1 MIITTN
7 LAMSYGAK
15 ILFTDVSLHIK
26 KGNRYGLVGANGAG
40 KSTFFKVLIKE
51 EEASIGEVNILKNAR
66 VGCLKQDQFLYE
78 NTSIINTV
86 IAGRNELWQA
96 LQEKEELLEK
106 SQCNDQCDEEI
117 GYRLGEL
124 EQIIADNDGY
134 ISEIFAVELLLG
146 LGIQEKYH
154 YQPLSV
160 LSGGYKLRVLL
171 AQSLFNNPD
180 ILLLD
185 EPTNHLDIVSIYW
198 LENYLKQKF
207 KGALVFISHDL
218 AFLNNIS
225 THILDIDYGTIKTYT
240 GNYDIFVRDKQLVT
254 EQKLKEFSH
263 LEKKIA
269 TMQSFVDRFR
279 ALVTRARQAASREK
293 QIEKM
298 ELPDI
303 QKSSRV
309 SPYFNFKQ
317 KRPSGKL
324 ALKVQGISKSYEDK
338 KILNNVN
345 FTVSRAEK
353 IVIIGPNGIGKSTLL
368 KILLGKTLADLGSYE
383 WGYET
388 QISYFAQDHHELLN
402 ESMSVIDWLS
412 NQIPTESDNV
422 LRSVLGQLLFRKDEV
437 SKNIL
442 NLSGGEGAR
451 LLLAKIILEESNI
464 LVLDEPTNHLDI
476 ESKDMLKK
484 ALINYQGTLILVTHD
499 RDFASNIATR
509 IIALSHR
516 TITDFKGKYQEYLHK
531 YGNDYLDSS
540 WVLANKGA
548 K

>member
-40 KSTFFKVLIKE
+40 KSTFFKILLQE
-51 EEASIGEVNILKNAR
+51 EKASIGEFTCVKNAR
-66 VGCLKQDQFLYE
+66 IGCLKQDQFLYE

-86 IAGRNELWQA
+86 IAGRSELWQA
-96 LQEKEELLEK
+96 LQEKEKLLAI
-106 SQCNDQCDEEI
+106 DQCDEEI

-154 YQPLSV
+154 QQPLSV

-218 AFLNNIS
+218 VFLNNIS
-225 THILDIDYGTIKTYT
+225 THILDIDYGTIKIYT

-269 TMQSFVDRFR
+269 VMQSFVDRFR
-279 ALVTRARQAASREK
+279 ALATRARQAASREK

-345 FTVSRAEK
+345 FIVSRGEK

-368 KILLGKTLADLGSYE
+368 KILINKIFADLGNYE

-388 QISYFAQDHHELLN
+388 QVSYFAQDHHELLN

-422 LRSVLGQLLFRKDEV
+422 LRSVLGQLLFSKDEV

-509 IIALSHR
+509 VIALSHR

-531 YGNDYLDSS
+531 YGNDYLDSI
-540 WVLANKGA
+540 WVLANKRV

>member
-15 ILFTDVSLHIK
+15 ILFTDVNLHIK

-40 KSTFFKVLIKE
+40 KSTFFKILLQE
-51 EEASIGEVNILKNAR
+51 EEASIGEFTCVKNAR
-66 VGCLKQDQFLYE
+66 IGCLKQDQFLYE

-86 IAGRNELWQA
+86 IAGRSELWQA
-96 LQEKEELLEK
+96 LQEKEKLLAI
-106 SQCNDQCDEEI
+106 DQCDEEI

-207 KGALVFISHDL
+207 KGAVVFISHDL
-218 AFLNNIS
+218 VFLNNIS
-225 THILDIDYGTIKTYT
+225 THILDIDYGTIKIYT

-269 TMQSFVDRFR
+269 VMQSFVDRFR
-279 ALVTRARQAASREK
+279 ALSSRARQAASREK

-303 QKSSRV
+303 QRSSRV

-317 KRPSGKL
+317 KRPSRKL
-324 ALKVQGISKSYEDK
+324 ALKIQGISKSYEDK

-345 FTVSRAEK
+345 FTVSRGEK

-368 KILLGKTLADLGSYE
+368 KILINKISADLGSYE
-383 WGYET
+383 WRYET

-412 NQIPTESDNV
+412 NQIPTENDNT
-422 LRSVLGQLLFRKDEV
+422 LRTILGQLLFRKDEV
-437 SKNIL
+437 TKNIL
-442 NLSGGEGAR
+442 NLSEGEGAR

-509 IIALSHR
+509 VIALSHR

-540 WVLANKGA
+540 WVLANKRV

>member
-15 ILFTDVSLHIK
+15 ILFTDVNVHIRN
-26 KGNRYGLVGANGAG
+26 GNRYGLVGANGAG
-40 KSTFFKVLIKE
+40 KSTLFKVLIKE
-51 EEASIGEVNILKNAR
+51 EEASIGEVNIVKKAR
-66 VGCLKQDQFLYE
+66 IGCLKQDQFLYE

-86 IAGRNELWQA
+86 IAGRSELWQA
-96 LQEKEELLEK
+96 LQEKEKILE
-106 SQCNDQCDEEI
+106 NDQCDEES

-134 ISEIFAVELLLG
+134 ISEIFAIELLLG

-240 GNYDIFVRDKQLVT
+240 GNYDVFVRDKQLIAD
-254 EQKLKEFSH
+254 QKLKD
-263 LEKKIA
+263 LTNIEKKIA
-269 TMQSFVDRFR
+269 TMQVFVDKFR
-279 ALVTRARQAASREK
+279 ASASRAKQSASREK

-303 QKSSRV
+303 QKSSRI

-324 ALKVQGISKSYEDK
+324 VLQVKGVSKNYENK
-338 KILNNVN
+338 KILNNVS
-345 FTVSRAEK
+345 FTVTRGEK

-368 KILLGKTLADLGSYE
+368 KILLGKISSDLGSYE

-388 QISYFAQDHHELLN
+388 RISYFAQDHHELLN
-402 ESMSVIDWLS
+402 ENINIIDWLS
-412 NQIPTESDNV
+412 NQIPTENDNT
-422 LRSVLGQLLFRKDEV
+422 LRSILGQLLFRKDEV
-437 SKNIL
+437 NKNIL

-451 LLLAKIILEESNI
+451 LLLAKIILEEGNI

-476 ESKDMLKK
+476 ESKHMLKN
-484 ALINYQGTLILVTHD
+484 ALINYPGTLILVTHD
-499 RDFASNIATR
+499 RDFASSIATR
-509 IIALSHR
+509 IIALSHQ
-516 TITDFKGKYQEYLHK
+516 TITDFKGKYQEYLAK
-531 YGNDYLDSS
+531 YSNDYLDSN
-540 WVLANKGA
+540 WVLANKGT

>member
-15 ILFTDVSLHIK
+15 ILFTDVNVHIRN
-26 KGNRYGLVGANGAG
+26 GNRYGLVGANGAG

-51 EEASIGEVNILKNAR
+51 EEASIGEVNILKKAR
-66 VGCLKQDQFLYE
+66 IGCLKQDQFLYE

-86 IAGRNELWQA
+86 IAGRSELWQA
-96 LQEKEELLEK
+96 LQEKEKILE
-106 SQCNDQCDEEI
+106 NEQCDEES

-134 ISEIFAVELLLG
+134 ISEIFAIELLLG

-154 YQPLSV
+154 HQPLSV

-207 KGALVFISHDL
+207 RGALVFISHDL

-225 THILDIDYGTIKTYT
+225 THILDIDYGSIKTYT
-240 GNYDIFVRDKQLVT
+240 GNYDIFVRDKQLVAD
-254 EQKLKEFSH
+254 QKFKDLSNI
-263 LEKKIA
+263 EKKIA
-269 TMQSFVDRFR
+269 TMQVFVDKFR
-279 ALVTRARQAASREK
+279 ASASRAKQSSSREK

-303 QKSSRV
+303 QKSSRI

-324 ALKVQGISKSYEDK
+324 VLQVKGVSKNYENK
-338 KILNNVN
+338 KILNNVS
-345 FTVSRAEK
+345 FTVTRGEK

-368 KILLGKTLADLGSYE
+368 KILLGKISSDLGSYE

-402 ESMSVIDWLS
+402 ENINVIDWLS
-412 NQIPTESDNV
+412 NQIPTENDNT
-422 LRSVLGQLLFRKDEV
+422 LRSILGQLLFRKDEAN
-437 SKNIL
+437 KNIL

-451 LLLAKIILEESNI
+451 LLLAKIILEEGNI

-476 ESKDMLKK
+476 ESKHMLKN
-484 ALINYQGTLILVTHD
+484 ALINYPGTLILVTHD
-499 RDFASNIATR
+499 RDFASSIATR
-509 IIALSHR
+509 IIALSHQ
-516 TITDFKGKYQEYLHK
+516 TITDFKGKYQEYLAK
-531 YGNDYLDSS
+531 YSNDYLDSN

>member
-40 KSTFFKVLIKE
+40 KSTFFKILLQE
-51 EEASIGEVNILKNAR
+51 EEANIGEFTCVKNAR
-66 VGCLKQDQFLYE
+66 IGCLKQDQFLYE

-86 IAGRNELWQA
+86 IAGRSELWQA
-96 LQEKEELLEK
+96 LQEKEKLLAI
-106 SQCNDQCDEEI
+106 DQCDEEI

-218 AFLNNIS
+218 VFLNNIS
-225 THILDIDYGTIKTYT
+225 THILDIDYGTIKIYT
-240 GNYDIFVRDKQLVT
+240 GNYDIFVCDKQLVT

-269 TMQSFVDRFR
+269 VMQSFVDRFR
-279 ALVTRARQAASREK
+279 ALSSRARQAASREK

-303 QKSSRV
+303 QRSSRV

-345 FTVSRAEK
+345 FTVSRGEK

-368 KILLGKTLADLGSYE
+368 KILINKISADLGSYE

-422 LRSVLGQLLFRKDEV
+422 LRSVLGQLLFSKDEV

-509 IIALSHR
+509 VIALSHR

-540 WVLANKGA
+540 WVLANKRV

>member
-40 KSTFFKVLIKE
+40 KSTFFKILLQE
-51 EEASIGEVNILKNAR
+51 EEASIGEFTCVKNAR
-66 VGCLKQDQFLYE
+66 IGCLKQDQFLYE

-86 IAGRNELWQA
+86 IAGRSELWQA
-96 LQEKEELLEK
+96 LQEKEKLLAI
-106 SQCNDQCDEEI
+106 DQCDEEI

-154 YQPLSV
+154 HQSLSV
-160 LSGGYKLRVLL
+160 LSGSYKLRVLL

-218 AFLNNIS
+218 VFLNNIS
-225 THILDIDYGTIKTYT
+225 THILDIDYGTIKIYT

-269 TMQSFVDRFR
+269 VMQSFVDRFR
-279 ALVTRARQAASREK
+279 ALSSRARQAASREK

-309 SPYFNFKQ
+309 NPYFNFKQ

-345 FTVSRAEK
+345 FTVSRGEK

-368 KILLGKTLADLGSYE
+368 KILINKIFADLGSYE

-388 QISYFAQDHHELLN
+388 QVSYFAQDHHELLN

-412 NQIPTESDNV
+412 NQIPTENDNT
-422 LRSVLGQLLFRKDEV
+422 LRTILGQLLFRKDEV
-437 SKNIL
+437 TKNIL

-509 IIALSHR
+509 VIALSHR

-540 WVLANKGA
+540 WVLANKRV